1 MAISYEKIRHKDE
14 RSFTNQYKKMPLV
27 LSVCVTASAAY
38 GFHRGWNGRLFTDSK
53 KYDVKLYSE
62 RMVYATSQA
71 FFAPLLMPM
80 CAYGCL
86 VRTEKKIR
94 NIEIE
99 DVDWIW

>member
-1 MAISYEKIRHKDE
+1 
-14 RSFTNQYKKMPLV
+14 MPLV

-62 RMVYATSQA
+62 RMVYATSSSRRA
-71 FFAPLLMPM
+71 STHADV
-80 CAYGCL
+80 CVWVV
-86 VRTEKKIR
+86 VRTEKIR